1 MPFNDKFYF
10 HFLEENLTEIKCL
23 SSYSS
28 LLEAIVSLD
37 KTNFKL
43 VRRVENHI
51 IQLIFI

>member
-10 HFLEENLTEIKCL
+10 HFLEENLTETKCL
-23 SSYSS
+23 SYSS

-37 KTNFKL
+37 KTNFEL
-43 VRRVENHI
+43 VRRVEHHI